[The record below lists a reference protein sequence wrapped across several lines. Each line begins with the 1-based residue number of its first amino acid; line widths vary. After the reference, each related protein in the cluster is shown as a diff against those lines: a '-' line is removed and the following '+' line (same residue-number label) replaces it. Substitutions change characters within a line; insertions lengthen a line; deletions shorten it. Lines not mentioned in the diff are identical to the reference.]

1 MLFLCAIVIVIAL
14 MVATIAIIAV
24 IIIIAT
30 IVVECSEPAAD
41 FVVLSRQAAR
51 PPEADGLY
59 EGLYEDFV
67 HGSR

>member
-24 IIIIAT
+24 IIIIAL
-30 IVVECSEPAAD
+30 IVEECSEPAVD